1 MLFQKI
7 KSYKTFYLEI
17 VAIFI
22 GITASFWVDD
32 YRSSLQDDNLSEK
45 YLRGF
50 IEDFNDDKEQ
60 LNELLVVWNS
70 QLKSAEALL
79 DSIESQELDVD
90 SFYQHYHVVFPSNAF
105 IPNSNTIEEI
115 LNSSHLRLIS
125 NESLKNAI
133 LEQRNKYRFIASI
146 EEHIYQD
153 RSVYLYSDLTLANID
168 LLSWVI
174 VENGELISNSKNAEV
189 YRRDAEDFLQDR
201 SFKSFM
207 VLMRFNLK
215 YLIPMTEEVRDQGEA
230 IVAQIQQEL
239 KR

>member
-32 YRSSLQDDNLSEK
+32 YRSSLQDGNLSEK

-50 IEDFNDDKEQ
+50 IEDFNDDRAQ
-60 LNELLVVWNS
+60 LNELLAVWKS
-70 QLKSAEALL
+70 QLESAEALL
-79 DSIESQELDVD
+79 GSIENQELDVD
-90 SFYQHYHVVFPSNAF
+90 SFYQHYYVVFPSNAF

-115 LNSSHLRLIS
+115 LNSSHLRLIT

-153 RSVYLYSDLTLANID
+153 RSLYLYSDLTLANID
-168 LLSWVI
+168 LQSWGI
-174 VENGELISNSKNAEV
+174 VDKNELISTSENAAV
-189 YRRDAEDFLQDR
+189 YRRDAEAFLRDR

-207 VLMRFNLK
+207 VLMRFNLE
-215 YLIPMTEEVRDQGEA
+215 YLIPMTEDVMDQGEA

-239 KR
+239 ER